1 VSLPPTLRQLVDRVE
16 VLEQEHDPR
25 TVIIVPTVPDAE
37 GSDADYII
45 IDGVAEADP
54 DYQPVDRCTAVLGPG
69 DEPVVDRS
77 VVVEDALHRPR
88 GVRHALADGVVRW
101 LPRW

>member
-1 VSLPPTLRQLVDRVE
+1 MIPPTLRQLVDRVE
-16 VLEQEHDPR
+16 VLEGESDPR
-25 TVIIVPTVPDAE
+25 RVVIVSTAVGAE
-37 GSDADYII
+37 GADADYII

-54 DYQPVDRCTAVLGPG
+54 DYQPTDRCSAVLGPG

-88 GVRHALADGVVRW
+88 GVRHALADGLVRW

>member
-1 VSLPPTLRQLVDRVE
+1 MSLPPTLKQLSDRLE

-25 TVIIVPTVPDAE
+25 TVTIVATAVDAE
-37 GSDADYII
+37 GAEGDYVI
-45 IDGVAEADP
+45 IDGVPEADP
-54 DYQPVDRCTAVLGPG
+54 DYEPTGRCTAVLGPG

-88 GVRHALADGVVRW
+88 GVRHSLEPLIRW
-101 LPRW
+101 IPKW